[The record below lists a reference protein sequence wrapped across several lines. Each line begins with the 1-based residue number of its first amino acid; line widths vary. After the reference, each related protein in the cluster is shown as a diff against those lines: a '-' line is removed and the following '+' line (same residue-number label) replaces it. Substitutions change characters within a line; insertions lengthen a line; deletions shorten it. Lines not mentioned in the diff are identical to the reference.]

1 MEALG
6 MDVPLISIIV
16 RHSDDCK
23 QKGDRFFKRC
33 ECKKW
38 LEYFRGGEQHRVAA
52 KTRSWAIAEEVK
64 RTLEEQFKTGKTAP
78 AVALA
83 SAGRKTVKDKVALFI
98 TSKEGER
105 VSIAVLR
112 KYRYELPRFEAFLSK
127 RSKFYPGDIK
137 LDDLVEYRATW
148 TTLSPITQQK
158 MQERLRAFLKY
169 ACDPKDNLLELLKLK
184 GIIIKAKDRPKP
196 QPFTDAELN
205 RLLAQVPVSFPDE
218 PRRSRVTALI
228 HLMVSTGLAIVDAVK
243 LEKKDFEKG
252 WLNIERQKTGRSV
265 KQKLPSALLK
275 ELLTVTNGN
284 PRFVF
289 WNGEIKL
296 SSLTGLFQANLR
308 DVMKDAKVYTHGDL
322 SHRFRDTYVKFLF
335 DNGCTTTQ
343 VADAI
348 GDTEAIV
355 VKHYKEWIVDEDLLQ
370 KLPQRTFGAQA

>member
-1 MEALG
+1 
-6 MDVPLISIIV
+6 MDVPLISV
-16 RHSDDCK
+16 YTRHSEGCK
-23 QKGDRFFKRC
+23 HEGDRFHKQC
-33 ECKKW
+33 KCKKW
-38 LEYFRGGEQHRVAA
+38 VEYFHNGKQYRVSA

-64 RTLEEQFKTGKTAP
+64 RTLEEQFKNGVTAP
-78 AVALA
+78 AVTAPSSTRRA
-83 SAGRKTVKDKVALFI
+83 TVKEKAALFI
-98 TSKEGER
+98 TGKEGEN

-127 RSKFYPGDIK
+127 RSKFYPSDIT

-148 TTLSPITQQK
+148 NELSKITQQK
-158 MQERLRAFLKY
+158 MQERLRAFLKF
-169 ACDPKDNLLELLKLK
+169 ACPKDNLFDLLQLK
-184 GIIIKAKDRPKP
+184 GIRIKAKDRPKP
-196 QPFTDAELN
+196 QPFTDAELS
-205 RLLAQVPVSFPDE
+205 RLLAQVLVTFPDE
-218 PRRSRVTALI
+218 PRCSRVTALI

-289 WNGEIKL
+289 WNGDIKL

>member
-1 MEALG
+1 
-6 MDVPLISIIV
+6 MDIPLISV
-16 RHSDDCK
+16 FTRHSEDCK
-23 QKGDRFFKRC
+23 QKGDRDHKHC
-33 ECKKW
+33 KCKKW
-38 LEYFRGGEQHRVAA
+38 LEWFHEGTQYRVSA
-52 KTRSWAIAEEVK
+52 KTRSWAIAEEAKRVK
-64 RTLEEQFKTGKTAP
+64 EEQYKNGNIAAAEAP
-78 AVALA
+78 V
-83 SAGRKTVKDKVALFI
+83 SKDTPEVGRATVKDKVALFI
-98 TSKEGER
+98 TGKEGER

-112 KYRYELPRFEAFLSK
+112 KYRYELPRFEQFLSK
-127 RSKFYPGDIK
+127 RSKFYPSDIT

-148 TTLSPITQQK
+148 GQLSPITQQK
-158 MQERLRAFLKY
+158 TQERLRAFLKF
-169 ACDPKDNLLELLKLK
+169 ACDAKENLLGLLQLK
-184 GIIIKAKDRPKP
+184 GIRIKAKDRPKP
-196 QPFTDAELN
+196 QPFTDAELS
-205 RLLAQVPVSFPDE
+205 RLLAQVPVTFPNE
-218 PRRSRVTALI
+218 PRCSRVTALI

-243 LEKKDFEKG
+243 LEKKNFEKG

-289 WNGEIKL
+289 WNGDIKL
-296 SSLTGLFQANLR
+296 SSLTGLFQTNLR

-355 VKHYKEWIVDEDLLQ
+355 VRHYKEWIVDEDVLQ